1 MTNTASHAN
10 PIRGRFNSWLL
21 SRFEDDFHEEVGA
34 RKQERI
40 GTFSGTV
47 VEIGAGNGVNFRY
60 YPAGVRVIVF
70 EPNPYM
76 HERLHAAARAAGL
89 DYELRAVSA
98 EQLDLPEESVDA
110 AVCTLVLCTV
120 PNPERI
126 VAEIRRVLKPGG
138 KFFFLEHVA
147 AEQGSALRKV
157 QDLLMRPWRWLF
169 EGCHTNRETATLL
182 QGAGF
187 SSVEIESFTS
197 EKMPPPVVPQIA
209 GVAVK

>member
-1 MTNTASHAN
+1 MNNTPTHAN

-21 SRFEDDFHEEVGA
+21 AKFEEDFHEEVGA
-34 RKQERI
+34 RKQQHI
-40 GTFSGTV
+40 GAFTGTV

-60 YPAGVRVIVF
+60 YAPGTRVIIY

-76 HERLHAAARAAGL
+76 HARLHAAAKAAGL
-89 DYELRAVSA
+89 SYELKAVSA
-98 EQLDLPEESVDA
+98 EQLDLPDESADA

-120 PNPERI
+120 PNPARI

-138 KFFFLEHVA
+138 KFFFIEHVA
-147 AEQGSALRKV
+147 AERGSTLRKV

-169 EGCHTNRETATLL
+169 EGCHTNRETATMLKS
-182 QGAGF
+182 AGF
-187 SSVEIESFTS
+187 SRVDIESFTS
-197 EKMPPPVVPQIA
+197 EKMPPVVVPQIA

>member
-1 MTNTASHAN
+1 MNDHPTHAN

-21 SRFEDDFHEEVGA
+21 AKFEDDFHEEVGA
-34 RKQERI
+34 RKTAHI
-40 GTFSGTV
+40 GALKGTV

-60 YPAGVRVIVF
+60 YAPGTRVIVY

-76 HERLHAAARAAGL
+76 HGRLHAAAKAAGL
-89 DYELRAVSA
+89 NYELRAVSA
-98 EQLDLPEESVDA
+98 EQLDLPDESVDA

-138 KFFFLEHVA
+138 KFFFIEHVA
-147 AEQGSALRKV
+147 AERGTTLRKV
-157 QDLLMRPWRWLF
+157 QDLLVRPWRWLF
-169 EGCHTNRETATLL
+169 EGCHTNRETNSLL
-182 QGAGF
+182 SNAGF
-187 SSVEIESFTS
+187 SRVEIECFTS
-197 EKMPPPVVPQIA
+197 EKMPPVIVPQIA